1 MRKIYYVPEGQDIN
15 DYKDI
20 WENHTTEIHT
30 SVSENTKEYIKKK
43 PSIAEGFLKFPATTY
58 SPTLVA
64 RVVPLA
70 LQGLTAEF
78 EMGSG
83 VTPVL

>member
-1 MRKIYYVPEGQDIN
+1 MRV
-15 DYKDI
+15 
-20 WENHTTEIHT
+20 
-30 SVSENTKEYIKKK
+30 
-43 PSIAEGFLKFPATTY
+43 FLKFPATTY
-58 SPTLVA
+58 SPALVTRA
-64 RVVPLA
+64 VPLA

>member
-1 MRKIYYVPEGQDIN
+1 MTYNLLLQF
-15 DYKDI
+15 
-20 WENHTTEIHT
+20 TEEKRPLQHLNI
-30 SVSENTKEYIKKK
+30 KEYIKKK
-43 PSIAEGFLKFPATTY
+43 PSIVEGFLKFPATTY
-58 SPTLVA
+58 SPTLVS

>member
-1 MRKIYYVPEGQDIN
+1 MIFNLPQF
-15 DYKDI
+15 
-20 WENHTTEIHT
+20 TEESRSLQHL
-30 SVSENTKEYIKKK
+30 NTKRVVNCKKK
-43 PSIAEGFLKFPATTY
+43 PSFNEGFLKFPATTY
-58 SPTLVA
+58 SPTLVS